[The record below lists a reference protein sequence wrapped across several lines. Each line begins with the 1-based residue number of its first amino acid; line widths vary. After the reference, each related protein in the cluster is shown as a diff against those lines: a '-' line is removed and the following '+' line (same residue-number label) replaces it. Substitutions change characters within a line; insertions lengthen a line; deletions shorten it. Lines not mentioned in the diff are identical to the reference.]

1 MFFTVSTVAQNWGS
15 AKNWGSAMRIMLA
28 MAVATLL
35 LALDVN
41 RSSAQIRPCKVAL
54 DYCLANFVRP
64 GTNDAAGC
72 RAAYA
77 QAMKTGRWPAHPA
90 TNSPGFPCLNK

>member
-1 MFFTVSTVAQNWGS
+1 
-15 AKNWGSAMRIMLA
+15 MLA
-28 MAVATLL
+28 IAVVTSL

-41 RSSAQIRPCKVAL
+41 RSSAQTQVRPCKVAL

-72 RAAYA
+72 RAGYA
-77 QAMKTGRWPAHPA
+77 QAMKTGRWPAHPP
-90 TNSPGFPCLNK
+90 TNRPSFPCLNK